1 MIPTPATGPD
11 GGHSLYCL
19 SDVDGCL
26 ITEDLYWDFSAA
38 MQAAVEQSGT
48 HEVWTE
54 QVLVVGFPPS
64 PVVPPPNLQEV
75 GQVAAIVLRKV
86 VFSPATGQAL
96 EPTIHP
102 TPWGKLE
109 TLIGLQDNRIR
120 SMGDAV
126 GRLVAMEL
134 KEAKNWHEYTLTG
147 EETETEAADKEEAAR
162 DQVQYLETL
171 YAAAEKLR
179 QPITPESDRFTQ
191 FINNILEPSLQD
203 RIKAQSERIDELQT
217 ALAKTLELTTS
228 ALEQVHL
235 IDAPGVPGEIG
246 WNVYPQIQALE
257 ELTTTVKQIDIPF

>member
-19 SDVDGCL
+19 SDSDGDGFDQTL
-26 ITEDLYWDFSAA
+26 YADFAAAIEAAIETSVVTEDLCDLTYV
-38 MQAAVEQSGT
+38 MAVPAGSEISLHQLEQG
-48 HEVWTE
+48 H
-54 QVLVVGFPPS
+54 
-64 PVVPPPNLQEV
+64 
-75 GQVAAIVLRKV
+75 VAAIVFRKV

-96 EPTIHP
+96 EPAVKP

-147 EETETEAADKEEAAR
+147 EESESEATDKEEAAR

-246 WNVYPQIQALE
+246 WKVYPQIQALE
-257 ELTTTVKQIDIPF
+257 TLTTTVKEIDCPF